1 MAISTLS
8 WSAIVRLGKS
18 VVCAELRARGIQH
31 CAEGNYFSLCALLY
45 AEQPVELVS
54 AGLEEVVPVEGSNTI
69 VRFFVD
75 GRGESISDD
84 TMFQLD
90 YIGAYMNW
98 FADMCIKKLR
108 G

>member
-45 AEQPVELVS
+45 AEQPVERS
-54 AGLEEVVPVEGSNTI
+54 EERV
-69 VRFFVD
+69 
-75 GRGESISDD
+75 
-84 TMFQLD
+84 
-90 YIGAYMNW
+90 
-98 FADMCIKKLR
+98 
-108 G
+108 